1 MSATTSVKAPPQVDM
16 PKDQELVFK
25 VIPRPA
31 DPTL

>member
-1 MSATTSVKAPPQVDM
+1 MSATTSVKAPPQVDL
-16 PKDQELVFK
+16 PSDQELVFK